1 MEIPL
6 NQAAAAR
13 AKVGQQLGKGSLACF
28 EKQVSEAKHDEKT
41 ASVNYDDTG
50 PSPKQTGGIRTS

>member
-6 NQAAAAR
+6 NQA
-13 AKVGQQLGKGSLACF
+13 QLGTGSLACF

-41 ASVNYDDTG
+41 ESVNYDDTG
-50 PSPKQTGGIRTS
+50 PSPKQTGGMRTS